1 MRTFSLSSAAR
12 LNSWSTGSS
21 ALKNSDQPTSGAGGL
36 AERVTAMRFDHN
48 IATDGLFV
56 NAQRFSTRPY
66 TPAVEAVSCIG
77 CASDARFDATTLPM
91 DADQS
96 ARNADSSRLKRDAP
110 GYPFRLAVGRRRLA
124 PTRRPRVGAQE
135 GIGGGLG

>member
-77 CASDARFDATTLPM
+77 CAATHGSMQQHCQWTPINL
-91 DADQS
+91 
-96 ARNADSSRLKRDAP
+96 
-110 GYPFRLAVGRRRLA
+110 
-124 PTRRPRVGAQE
+124 
-135 GIGGGLG
+135 LGTQTVPV